1 MKQGVINPHEKTR
14 MNRMVSLL
22 MAIALLLPILTS
34 CSKPTGTLSAAE
46 LLDLGEKYL
55 LELNY
60 EQAVICF
67 TKVIEIEPKNVRA
80 YVGRGNAY
88 VLWDE
93 QLDLAKS
100 DYEKA
105 IEIDDKCTD
114 GYLGLVDVY
123 VRLNE
128 FDKALEIAELGYT
141 KTGNDTLKAKIEE
154 INSGNINDASNQ
166 PRKKTGYYNGA
177 LAWYHIYTYDK
188 GKETGVTAYDAGGSE
203 MGHVATLYDDD
214 GRQVQGATYYVTGGT
229 LIRTKMTYDDNGK
242 MIRQDMFHSP
252 TEYMPNGDQR
262 YYTFEYNGGGQ
273 LTKQSHYTQ
282 GYDSNGNQDGSFQ
295 LLEYS
300 ISTYDDNGNPTSEI
314 TYDSYGK
321 EVGYSK
327 FDNGRLVEHV
337 CSRNDG
343 DVVDIA
349 KTEYVYDENEKLL
362 HSVYTYTDGNV
373 IRVEE

>member
-1 MKQGVINPHEKTR
+1 MKRGVINPHKRTR
-14 MNRMVSLL
+14 INRMVSLL

-46 LLDLGEKYL
+46 LLELGEKYL

-60 EQAVICF
+60 EQAVVCF
-67 TKVIEIEPKNVRA
+67 TSVIEIEPKNVRA

-105 IEIDDKCTD
+105 LEIDDKCTD

-123 VRLNE
+123 IRLNE

-141 KTGNDTLKAKIEE
+141 KTGNDTLKAKIDE

-166 PRKKTGYYNGA
+166 PRKKTGYYNGV

-188 GKETGVTAYDAGGSE
+188 GKQTGVTAYDAGGSE
-203 MGHVATLYDDD
+203 TGHVATLYDDY
-214 GRQVQGATYYVTGGT
+214 GRQVQSAGYVINDGT
-229 LIRTKMTYDDNGK
+229 LVRTKSTYDDSGK

-252 TEYMPNGDQR
+252 TEHRPNGNQD
-262 YYTFEYNGGGQ
+262 YFTFEYNNDGQ
-273 LTKQSHYTQ
+273 LIKQSHYAQ
-282 GYDSNGNQDGSFQ
+282 GYDSSGNQERSFQ
-295 LLEYS
+295 LREYWVN
-300 ISTYDDNGNPTSEI
+300 TYDDNGNKISQI
-314 TYDSYGK
+314 IYDSDDK
-321 EVGYSK
+321 EIGYSK
-327 FDNGRLVEHV
+327 FNNGRIVEEV
-337 CSRNDG
+337 RSWNDG
-343 DVVDIA
+343 GSVKTS
-349 KTEYVYDENEKLL
+349 KTEYVYDENGKELY
-362 HSVYTYTDGNV
+362 SVHTDVEGNV
-373 IRVEE
+373 TRIEE